1 MKKIIMT
8 LCILLGSLTLWG
20 QTNFRSINYA
30 EALKAAKTENK
41 LVFIDFYTTWCG
53 PCKMMMKN
61 VFPQPQVGD
70 YFNNKYVCIKLDAE
84 KEGKELAKRLGVKAY
99 PTFFVMDSEGKIKFK
114 KEGGNFDGTKFV
126 AEIEAGINPNLT
138 PERVKERYI
147 AGERTPELVESYANL
162 KLKEARQGRRM
173 NQELVEEAMKV
184 VSDYFNGLTEEQK
197 LSAAN
202 TFLYSYTFTQSI
214 ADPKA
219 EYMIANI
226 DKFDVEAKK
235 NIEKYVSELYQ
246 IELQNIMNGTNP
258 YDEVVYS
265 NLKKLI
271 IDCGMNKEGKWNI
284 PFHLIETHAS
294 GDLNNYLTVCE
305 NEFRQMPEEL
315 KAALFPYFHQTINTK
330 DKEILKRAIRFMRA
344 QLPDLHT
351 STIYFGI
358 TSLMQLE
365 KEMGTA
371 E

>member
-1 MKKIIMT
+1 MKKIILS
-8 LCILLGSLTLWG
+8 LCVLLGTLTLWG

-30 EALKAAKTENK
+30 EALKAAKAENK
-41 LVFIDFYTTWCG
+41 LIFIDFYTTWCG

-84 KEGKELAKRLGVKAY
+84 KEGKELAKRFEVKAY
-99 PTFFVMDSEGKIKFK
+99 PTFVVVDTTDKVIFK
-114 KEGGNFDGTKFV
+114 KEGGNYDGMKFV

-138 PERVKERYI
+138 PERVKERYM
-147 AGERTPELVESYANL
+147 AGERTPELVENYANL

-173 NQELVEEAMKV
+173 NQELVDESMKV

-197 LSAAN
+197 LSASNA
-202 TFLYSYTFTQSI
+202 FVYSYTFTQSI

-219 EYMIANI
+219 EYMIANL
-226 DKFDVEAKK
+226 DKFDVEARKTVDK
-235 NIEKYVSELYQ
+235 CVLELYQ

-258 YDEVVYS
+258 YDEPLY
-265 NLKKLI
+265 LKLKMLMTNS
-271 IDCGMNKEGKWNI
+271 GMNKEGKWDI
-284 PFHLIETHAS
+284 PFRLIETHAT

-305 NEFRQMPEEL
+305 NEFGQMPEEL
-315 KAALFPYFHQTINTK
+315 KAALYPYFHQTINTK
-330 DKEILKRAIRFMRA
+330 DKEIIKRAIRFMRE
-344 QLPDLHT
+344 QLPNLHT

-365 KEMGTA
+365 KEIETT